1 MQRVILAMTLLA
13 CLPAAAQKE
22 ELFGTGKPVVYRE
35 EPIDKR
41 FTKTKLSKLLASEP
55 GSGIDN
61 PACVQLLGGLF
72 TALAELGPTLH
83 KRDENFYLDP
93 ALVDATQQQLST
105 PYFTAMS
112 YLVAMV
118 RRVMI
123 DKRLPDAWLD
133 TAKAINAKVRII
145 DIARLRQLN
154 DGLQLVDSAYF
165 QIPLLKER
173 YYREVSMANSAVTTD
188 VAQSFHD
195 DYVNRDVAWGGLT
208 LVDTGFNT
216 PAKGKKVKTTAL
228 TEMVAVL
235 EYVPPDPRK
244 KVLDLTS
251 KKYEPPVPIRVYA
264 KLAAKQFLDLEKIS
278 RGQRL
283 LVKGRF
289 WEMNTSMTEVE
300 VTDALLFDDR
310 DWGNGV
316 TLGAPGDIMRCPAA
330 INDLTG
336 LIPNQPGGFRH

>member
-1 MQRVILAMTLLA
+1 MQRLILAMAFLA
-13 CLPAAAQKE
+13 SLSASAQKE
-22 ELFGTGKPVVYRE
+22 ELFGSGKPVVFRE
-35 EPIDKR
+35 ENLDRK
-41 FTKTKLSKLLASEP
+41 FAKTKLSKLLASEP

-72 TALAELGPTLH
+72 TALAELGPTMH
-83 KRDENFYLDP
+83 KRDENFFLDP
-93 ALVDATQQQLST
+93 VLVDAVQQQLST

-165 QIPLLKER
+165 QIPLLKQR
-173 YYREVSMANSAVTTD
+173 YYLEVAMANSAVTTD

-195 DYVNRDVAWGGLT
+195 DYVNRDIAWGGVT
-208 LVDTGFNT
+208 LVDTGFNV
-216 PAKGKKVKTTAL
+216 PKGKKLKPAQL
-228 TEMVAVL
+228 TDMVAVL

-244 KVLDLTS
+244 KVLDLQS
-251 KKYEPPVPIRVYA
+251 KNYEPPPPIRVYA
-264 KLAAKQFLDLEKIS
+264 KLAPKQFLDLEKIS
-278 RGQRL
+278 RGQRM

-289 WEMNTSMTEVE
+289 WEMNTSLTEVE
-300 VTDALLFDDR
+300 VTEALLFDDR
-310 DWGNGV
+310 DWSNGV
-316 TLGAPGDIMRCPAA
+316 MLGNPADIMKCPAA

-336 LIPNQPGGFRH
+336 LNPSQPGGFKH